1 MLAGKSSSL
10 KKICNGVDNCCS
22 EETKCG
28 EMEGDCN
35 SDKDC
40 KEGLKCGENNCN
52 ANAGTWK
59 PTDDCCYK
67 PKSKSRVANP
77 FFIVYLLLKEPDPIK
92 LSFLYF
98 RYRIRYFLCV

>member
-1 MLAGKSSSL
+1 MNFTINNTSQLSLIIIFLMLAGKSSAF

-22 EETKCG
+22 EDTKCG

-67 PKSKSRVANP
+67 PKSKSRVPNL
-77 FFIVYLLLKEPDPIK
+77 FY
-92 LSFLYF
+92 
-98 RYRIRYFLCV
+98 CVS